1 MLHLLSTINL
11 NILTMAPGIQSATL
25 PNSTTLPQKKAG
37 LKSET
42 SKDQYGHYY
51 PADPATLSLESNFGP
66 MDPDSIGYL
75 QPTSADTPLEV
86 MHERFERDGYLHVP
100 PLLYTTHPT
109 AITRPH

>member
-1 MLHLLSTINL
+1 
-11 NILTMAPGIQSATL
+11 MAPGIQSTTL
-25 PNSTTLPQKKAG
+25 PDSTTLPQKKAN

-42 SKDQYGHYY
+42 LEDQYGHYY
-51 PADPATLSLESNFGP
+51 PADLVTLNLESNFGP

-75 QPTSADTPLEV
+75 QPTSADTPLEI
-86 MHERFERDGYLHVP
+86 MHERFERDGYLHVT